1 MQILYFWEGNH
12 RPGYIDLCIET
23 WRNVKGVS
31 VQKVDYSNLAEMT
44 DGVLSVRR
52 ISRYPLPVQ
61 SDLIAAVVLAQRGGI
76 FIDADTII
84 FDRFQLS
91 RYPTDVCTFYGPIG
105 GSVSLAF
112 VLASGGG
119 DFASEWAS
127 RTLTALEEPGKL
139 RRLYWD
145 VRKQITGKPAK
156 VPWNWLGN
164 AILDDLIR
172 IRQPHGAVHVRDLIS
187 TGMYPYP
194 SLTGQTYG
202 AEQYQ
207 QIMFSDVDRS
217 EVIVGGALEGILA
230 LQNSWHPPEFQ
241 AMTATEVLESSTTL
255 SRILAAALGSV
266 KEAVR

>member
-1 MQILYFWEGNH
+1 MQILYFWEGS
-12 RPGYIDLCIET
+12 RQPGYLDLCIET
-23 WRNVKGVS
+23 WRHIKGAS

-44 DGVLSVRR
+44 DGVLGVQR

-61 SDLIAAVVLAQRGGI
+61 SDLIASVVLAQRGGI

-91 RYPTDVCTFYGPIG
+91 RYPKDACTFYGTTG

-119 DFASEWAS
+119 DFVSEWAS
-127 RTLTALEEPGKL
+127 RTLAALDEPGKL

-145 VRKQITGKPAK
+145 VRKQITSKPAK
-156 VPWNWLGN
+156 VPWDWLGN

-172 IRQPHGAVHVRDLIS
+172 MRQPHGVVHVRDQIS

-194 SLTGQTYG
+194 SLIGQPYG

-217 EVIVGGALEGILA
+217 EIIVGGARDGILA

-241 AMTATEVLESSTTL
+241 AMTATEVLESGTTL
-255 SRILAAALGSV
+255 SRILTAVLGS
-266 KEAVR
+266 R